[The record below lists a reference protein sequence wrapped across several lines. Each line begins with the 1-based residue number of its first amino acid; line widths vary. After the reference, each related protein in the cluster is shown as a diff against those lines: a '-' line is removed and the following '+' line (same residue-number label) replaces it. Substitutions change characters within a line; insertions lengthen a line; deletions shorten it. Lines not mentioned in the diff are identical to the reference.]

1 MTNSIN
7 EILDAELMFVIGS
20 NATEAHP
27 ILGNKMKVAKKHRG
41 AKLIVIDPR
50 QTELARMADLWLPL
64 KNGTDVA
71 LINGIMNIII
81 REGWQDQEFIDK
93 RAEGYDE
100 LKELVAEY
108 TPEKV
113 AEITGISEELQ
124 YEVAKM
130 YTSYEKAGIFYT
142 LGITEHT
149 TGTENV
155 MTLSNLAVLTGH
167 LGKESAGIN
176 PLRGQNNV
184 QGACDMGALPNSYPG
199 YGSVAN
205 EEQAKIF
212 GEFWNTKMSTEI
224 GYKIPQ
230 MFDAAVAG
238 ELKAMYVMGEDP
250 VLTDPNANHVKKA
263 FDSLEFLVV
272 QDLFMTPT
280 AKYADVFLPA
290 SCYAEKEGTF
300 TNSERRVQRVRKAVD
315 TPGEARVDWTI
326 IADIAKAMGMTEQF
340 HWRTSSEVFD
350 EIAKVTPSYRGM
362 SFARI
367 DKDGLQWPCPTPEHP
382 GTKFL
387 HKGIFARGK
396 AKFMPATYKEPK
408 EMPNEKYPYI
418 LNTGRNLYHYNITT
432 RYSTRLND
440 IRPGELMEINAVDA
454 DKLGLKEY
462 DCVRVTSR
470 RGSIRSRITIT
481 DKVQPGQTFMSL
493 HFKESPVNEL
503 TSEHMDPIT
512 MTGEYKVAAIQI
524 EKIEDQKDLPIP
536 QFRNIL
542 NSVKF
547 APENKKE
554 NIRENIF

>member
-1 MTNSIN
+1 
-7 EILDAELMFVIGS
+7 MFVIGS

-81 REGWQDQEFIDK
+81 REGWQDQEFIDE
-93 RAEGYDE
+93 RAEGYEE
-100 LKELVAEY
+100 LKELVADY
-108 TPEKV
+108 TPEKE
-113 AEITGISEELQ
+113 AEITGISPELQ

-167 LGKESAGIN
+167 LGKESSGIN

-199 YGSVAN
+199 YGSVVN
-205 EEQAKIF
+205 EDQAKIF
-212 GEFWNTKMSTEI
+212 GEFWNAEMSTEM
-224 GYKIPQ
+224 GLKIPQ
-230 MFDAAVAG
+230 MLDAAVAG
-238 ELKAMYVMGEDP
+238 DVRAMYVMGEDP
-250 VLTDPNANHVKKA
+250 VLTDPNANHVKHA
-263 FDSLEFLVV
+263 FESLDFLVV

-280 AKYADVFLPA
+280 AKFADVFLPA
-290 SCYAEKEGTF
+290 SCYAEKDGTF

-340 HWRTSSEVFD
+340 HWKTSSEVFD

-387 HKGIFARGK
+387 HKGMFARGK

-408 EMPNEKYPYI
+408 ELPNEEYPYI
-418 LNTGRNLYHYNITT
+418 LNTGRMIYHYNITT
-432 RYSTRLND
+432 RYSKRLND

-454 DKLGLKEY
+454 EELGLHEY

-470 RGSIRSRITIT
+470 RGSIRARITIT
-481 DKVQPGQTFMSL
+481 DKVQPGQTFMTL
-493 HFKESPVNEL
+493 HYRESPVNEL

-512 MTGEYKVAAIQI
+512 MTGEYKVAAIKI
-524 EKIEDQKDLPIP
+524 EKIEDQPDLPIP
-536 QFRNIL
+536 QYRNELHSI
-542 NSVKF
+542 KF
-547 APENKKE
+547 HPDDKKD